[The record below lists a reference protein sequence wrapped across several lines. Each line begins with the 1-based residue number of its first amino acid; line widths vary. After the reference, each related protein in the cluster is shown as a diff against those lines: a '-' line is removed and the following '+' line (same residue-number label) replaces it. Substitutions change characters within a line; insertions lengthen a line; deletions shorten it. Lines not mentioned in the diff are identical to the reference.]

1 MSAQGQNV
9 IGLQMGSN
17 KGASQAG
24 MSSGGQRHAGDI
36 KAGTMDQKSHAVIN
50 LQYGTNE
57 GANQSG
63 MSMGQTRKM

>member
-1 MSAQGQNV
+1 MCSSGQSV

-17 KGASQAG
+17 QGASQSG
-24 MSSGGQRHAGDI
+24 MTIGGVRHAGDI
-36 KAGTMDQKSHAVIN
+36 QAGGMDHRSHAVIN

-63 MSMGQTRKM
+63 MTMGTFRHM